1 MDGDELATPG
11 YSVLSPAVRTKLATL
26 EKGQLMVRHPHFT
39 QPIFVRF
46 PRPAILSGREGAEMF
61 PQAQDV
67 GLPAALYRS
76 LHALDSGVT
85 MAWVKDMVDLY
96 DEHELIDARN
106 ATTLARPANVRAFF
120 QSRLKRIIP
129 AESVTA
135 ERRPAPLRPLP
146 VGDPYDS

>member
-1 MDGDELATPG
+1 
-11 YSVLSPAVRTKLATL
+11 
-26 EKGQLMVRHPHFT
+26 
-39 QPIFVRF
+39 
-46 PRPAILSGREGAEMF
+46 MF

-67 GLPAALYRS
+67 GLAPALYRS

-85 MAWVKDMVDLY
+85 MAWVKNMIDLY

-106 ATTLARPANVRAFF
+106 VTTLMRPADVRKFF
-120 QSRLKRIIP
+120 QSRLGKIIP
-129 AESVTA
+129 AENVNA